1 VNEDRRPEGVLR
13 EPRKTMTEGSIPPP
27 VQSDGKAIREPA
39 FSRPGAES
47 EDSPLQSLRS
57 ADSLGFVMDVPV
69 ELSVEIGR
77 RVMKL
82 GEILKLGP
90 DSVLELDKLSGEPL
104 DIYANKKLVARGEAV
119 VIGERYGVR
128 LKEVLVVDETRP
140 NRP

>member
-1 VNEDRRPEGVLR
+1 MKPNMNDANV
-13 EPRKTMTEGSIPPP
+13 
-27 VQSDGKAIREPA
+27 REPA
-39 FSRPGAES
+39 AASEGARNES
-47 EDSPLQSLRS
+47 GRSADGDDSPLSSLRS

-77 RVMKL
+77 RVMRL

-128 LKEVLVVDETRP
+128 LKEVLVVDETKTGRP
-140 NRP
+140 

>member
-1 VNEDRRPEGVLR
+1 
-13 EPRKTMTEGSIPPP
+13 MTEGSIPPP
-27 VQSDGKAIREPA
+27 AASAPPAMREGA
-39 FSRPGAES
+39 FGS
-47 EDSPLQSLRS
+47 EGVDLDDTPLSSLRS
-57 ADSLGFVMDVPV
+57 ADSLNFVMDVPV

-77 RVMKL
+77 RVMRL

-128 LKEVLVVDETRP
+128 LKEVLVIDDPRP
-140 NRP
+140 SRP

>member
-1 VNEDRRPEGVLR
+1 
-13 EPRKTMTEGSIPPP
+13 MTEGSMPPP
-27 VQSDGKAIREPA
+27 AQSTGSV
-39 FSRPGAES
+39 SRDAALGRDDQGDD
-47 EDSPLQSLRS
+47 DSPLSSLRS

-77 RVMKL
+77 RVMRL
-82 GEILKLGP
+82 GELLKLGP

-128 LKEVLVVDETRP
+128 LKEVLVVDEPKSGRS
-140 NRP
+140 

>member
-1 VNEDRRPEGVLR
+1 
-13 EPRKTMTEGSIPPP
+13 MSEGSVPPP
-27 VQSDGKAIREPA
+27 SLSTA
-39 FSRPGAES
+39 PGAKDPS
-47 EDSPLQSLRS
+47 LGRDGTSLFDDSPLSSLRS

-77 RVMKL
+77 RVMRL
-82 GEILKLGP
+82 GDILKLGP

-128 LKEVLVVDETRP
+128 LKEVLVVDDARP
-140 NRP
+140 IRT

>member
-1 VNEDRRPEGVLR
+1 
-13 EPRKTMTEGSIPPP
+13 MTEGSIPPP
-27 VQSDGKAIREPA
+27 VPNDGKSARDPA
-39 FSRPGAES
+39 FSRSADS
-47 EDSPLQSLRS
+47 EDSPLEALRS

-128 LKEVLVVDETRP
+128 LKEVLVVDDTRP

>member
-1 VNEDRRPEGVLR
+1 MASAPPREG
-13 EPRKTMTEGSIPPP
+13 
-27 VQSDGKAIREPA
+27 A
-39 FSRPGAES
+39 FGAEGG
-47 EDSPLQSLRS
+47 DLDDTPLSSLRS
-57 ADSLGFVMDVPV
+57 ADSLNFVMDVPV

-77 RVMKL
+77 RVMRL

-128 LKEVLVVDETRP
+128 LKEVLVIDDPRSGRP
-140 NRP
+140 

>member
-1 VNEDRRPEGVLR
+1 
-13 EPRKTMTEGSIPPP
+13 MTEGSIPPP
-27 VQSDGKAIREPA
+27 NPSPAPGTPPALGRDGSP
-39 FSRPGAES
+39 PD
-47 EDSPLQSLRS
+47 DSPLSSLRS

-77 RVMKL
+77 RVMRL

-104 DIYANKKLVARGEAV
+104 DIYANKRLVARGEAV

-128 LKEVLVVDETRP
+128 LKEVLVVDDRRVERP
-140 NRP
+140 

>member
-1 VNEDRRPEGVLR
+1 
-13 EPRKTMTEGSIPPP
+13 MTEGSIPPP
-27 VQSDGKAIREPA
+27 VPSDGKGTREPA
-39 FSRPGAES
+39 FSRPGAEP

>member
-1 VNEDRRPEGVLR
+1 
-13 EPRKTMTEGSIPPP
+13 MSEGSIPPP
-27 VQSDGKAIREPA
+27 TPSPVPGHPPGLGRETSN
-39 FSRPGAES
+39 FD
-47 EDSPLQSLRS
+47 DSPLSSLRG

-77 RVMKL
+77 RVMRL

-104 DIYANKKLVARGEAV
+104 DIYANKRLVARGEAV

-128 LKEVLVVDETRP
+128 LKEVLVVDDRRVERP
-140 NRP
+140 

>member
-1 VNEDRRPEGVLR
+1 
-13 EPRKTMTEGSIPPP
+13 MSEGSIPPSIP
-27 VQSDGKAIREPA
+27 SSA
-39 FSRPGAES
+39 SGAARDARS
-47 EDSPLQSLRS
+47 SGADPDDSPLSSLRS

-77 RVMKL
+77 RVMRL

-90 DSVLELDKLSGEPL
+90 DSILELDKLNGELL

-128 LKEVLVVDETRP
+128 LKEVLVVDDPRTGRP
-140 NRP
+140 

>member
-1 VNEDRRPEGVLR
+1 
-13 EPRKTMTEGSIPPP
+13 MTEGSIPPP
-27 VQSDGKAIREPA
+27 VPNDGKSARDPA
-39 FSRPGAES
+39 FSRSGADS
-47 EDSPLQSLRS
+47 EDSPLEALRS

-128 LKEVLVVDETRP
+128 LKEVLVVDDTRP

>member
-1 VNEDRRPEGVLR
+1 
-13 EPRKTMTEGSIPPP
+13 MSEGSIPPP
-27 VQSDGKAIREPA
+27 VPNSAPPARDGAMGRGFDA
-39 FSRPGAES
+39 D
-47 EDSPLQSLRS
+47 DSPLSSLRS

-77 RVMKL
+77 RVMRL
-82 GEILKLGP
+82 GELLKLGP

-128 LKEVLVVDETRP
+128 LKEVLVVDDSKAHRP
-140 NRP
+140 

>member
-1 VNEDRRPEGVLR
+1 
-13 EPRKTMTEGSIPPP
+13 MTEGSVPPP
-27 VQSDGKAIREPA
+27 IPSSPPPPRDVGLGRDSGP
-39 FSRPGAES
+39 
-47 EDSPLQSLRS
+47 EDSPLSSLRS

-77 RVMKL
+77 RVMRL

-128 LKEVLVVDETRP
+128 LKEVLVVDDPRP
-140 NRP
+140 SRP

>member
-1 VNEDRRPEGVLR
+1 
-13 EPRKTMTEGSIPPP
+13 MTEGSIPPP
-27 VQSDGKAIREPA
+27 TPSTPPGAGQAPFG
-39 FSRPGAES
+39 RPGAEP
-47 EDSPLQSLRS
+47 EDSPLSSLRS

-77 RVMKL
+77 RVMRL

-128 LKEVLVVDETRP
+128 LKEVLVVDDPRP

>member
-1 VNEDRRPEGVLR
+1 
-13 EPRKTMTEGSIPPP
+13 MSEGSIPPP
-27 VQSDGKAIREPA
+27 VPSSAPPARDGSIGRGFDAD
-39 FSRPGAES
+39 
-47 EDSPLQSLRS
+47 DSPLSSLRG

-77 RVMKL
+77 RVMRL
-82 GEILKLGP
+82 GELLKLGP

-128 LKEVLVVDETRP
+128 LKEVLVVDDSKGHRP
-140 NRP
+140 

>member
-1 VNEDRRPEGVLR
+1 
-13 EPRKTMTEGSIPPP
+13 MSEGSVPPP
-27 VQSDGKAIREPA
+27 SPISVPPAKDPALGRDG
-39 FSRPGAES
+39 SNLVD
-47 EDSPLQSLRS
+47 DSPLSSLRS

-77 RVMKL
+77 RVMRL

-128 LKEVLVVDETRP
+128 LKEVLVVDDPRP

>member
-1 VNEDRRPEGVLR
+1 
-13 EPRKTMTEGSIPPP
+13 MSEGSIPPLNAEKP
-27 VQSDGKAIREPA
+27 AREDLGRRA
-39 FSRPGAES
+39 AEP
-47 EDSPLQSLRS
+47 EDSPLSSLRG

-77 RVMKL
+77 RVMRL

-90 DSVLELDKLSGEPL
+90 DSILELDKLSGELL

-128 LKEVLVVDETRP
+128 LKEVLVVDDPKTGRP
-140 NRP
+140 

>member
-1 VNEDRRPEGVLR
+1 
-13 EPRKTMTEGSIPPP
+13 MSEGSIPPSIP
-27 VQSDGKAIREPA
+27 SSA
-39 FSRPGAES
+39 PGAAARDARS
-47 EDSPLQSLRS
+47 SGADLDDSPLSSLRS

-77 RVMKL
+77 RVMRL

-90 DSVLELDKLSGEPL
+90 DSILELDKLSGELL

-128 LKEVLVVDETRP
+128 LKEVLVVDDPRTGRP
-140 NRP
+140 

>member
-1 VNEDRRPEGVLR
+1 MSDANV
-13 EPRKTMTEGSIPPP
+13 PPP
-27 VQSDGKAIREPA
+27 MHGAGSDATRDSLGRA
-39 FSRPGAES
+39 SNGGD
-47 EDSPLQSLRS
+47 DSPLSSLRS

-77 RVMKL
+77 RVMRL

-128 LKEVLVVDETRP
+128 LKEVLVVDESKAGRP
-140 NRP
+140 

>member
-1 VNEDRRPEGVLR
+1 
-13 EPRKTMTEGSIPPP
+13 
-27 VQSDGKAIREPA
+27 
-39 FSRPGAES
+39 
-47 EDSPLQSLRS
+47 
-57 ADSLGFVMDVPV
+57 MDVPV

-128 LKEVLVVDETRP
+128 LKEVLVVDDSRP
-140 NRP
+140 HRP

>member
-1 VNEDRRPEGVLR
+1 LGRD
-13 EPRKTMTEGSIPPP
+13 GSNH
-27 VQSDGKAIREPA
+27 VD
-39 FSRPGAES
+39 
-47 EDSPLQSLRS
+47 DSSLSSLRS

-77 RVMKL
+77 RVMRL

-128 LKEVLVVDETRP
+128 LKEVLVVDDPRP

>member
-1 VNEDRRPEGVLR
+1 
-13 EPRKTMTEGSIPPP
+13 MTDGSIPPP
-27 VQSDGKAIREPA
+27 SPSSVPAAKDPA
-39 FSRPGAES
+39 FGRDGPNHID
-47 EDSPLQSLRS
+47 DSTLSSLRS

-77 RVMKL
+77 RVMRL

-128 LKEVLVVDETRP
+128 LKEVLVVDDSRP

>member
-1 VNEDRRPEGVLR
+1 
-13 EPRKTMTEGSIPPP
+13 MTEASIP
-27 VQSDGKAIREPA
+27 SPA
-39 FSRPGAES
+39 HNAATAGGSRSHSLGRDAEDD
-47 EDSPLQSLRS
+47 DSPLSSLRS

-77 RVMKL
+77 RVMRL
-82 GEILKLGP
+82 GELLKLGP

-128 LKEVLVVDETRP
+128 LKEVLVIDEPKSSRL
-140 NRP
+140 

>member
-1 VNEDRRPEGVLR
+1 
-13 EPRKTMTEGSIPPP
+13 MSEGSIPPP
-27 VQSDGKAIREPA
+27 VPSSAPPPRDGSIGRA
-39 FSRPGAES
+39 FEGD
-47 EDSPLQSLRS
+47 DSPLSSLRS

-77 RVMKL
+77 RVMRL
-82 GEILKLGP
+82 GELLKLGP

-128 LKEVLVVDETRP
+128 LKEVLVVDESKAHRP
-140 NRP
+140 